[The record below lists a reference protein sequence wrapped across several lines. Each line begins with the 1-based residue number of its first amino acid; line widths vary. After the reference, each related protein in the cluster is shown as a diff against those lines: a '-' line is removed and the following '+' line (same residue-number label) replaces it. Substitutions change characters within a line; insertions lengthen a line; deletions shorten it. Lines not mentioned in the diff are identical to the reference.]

1 MEQSG
6 NRPRRVVALRYDPGR
21 DRAPKVAGKGQGAIA
36 ERILEVARQHNIP
49 VRQDKDLLQILAQL
63 DLHREVPSQVYK
75 AVAEIL
81 AFVYRLT
88 NRCLIK

>member
-1 MEQSG
+1 MVQSG
-6 NRPRRVVALRYDPGR
+6 NRSKRVVALRYDPDR

-36 ERILEVARQHNIP
+36 ERILELARQHNIP
-49 VRQDKDLLQILAQL
+49 VREDKDLLQILAQL

-88 NRCLIK
+88 NRSLSK

>member
-6 NRPRRVVALRYDPGR
+6 NRARRVVALCYDPGR
-21 DRAPKVAGKGQGAIA
+21 DRAPKVAGKGQGAVA
-36 ERILEVARQHNIP
+36 EKILEVARQHNIP
-49 VRQDKDLLQILAQL
+49 VRQDKDLLEILAQL
-63 DLHREVPSQVYK
+63 NLHSEVPSQVYK

-88 NRCLIK
+88 NRSLIK

>member
-1 MEQSG
+1 
-6 NRPRRVVALRYDPGR
+6 
-21 DRAPKVAGKGQGAIA
+21 VAGKGQGAIA
-36 ERILEVARQHNIP
+36 ERILEVARQHKIP

-81 AFVYRLT
+81 AFVYHLT
-88 NRCLIK
+88 NRRLIK